1 MSSPPKKMRKSGGGA
16 SVAPVQAEPVSN
28 PSNDV
33 DMDEDLDPAAMYEDE
48 EGWLIFKFEGFIDA
62 IEKKI
67 GPKYG
72 ESMKVNIFDVVMI
85 SFRWL
90 PCWRYLYSTAS

>member
-62 IEKKI
+62 IEKKNWSKI
-67 GPKYG
+67 
-72 ESMKVNIFDVVMI
+72 
-85 SFRWL
+85 W
-90 PCWRYLYSTAS
+90 